1 MTGWPH
7 TIKKVLTISHPYWT
21 FCEELTI
28 EDGLILKGTRIVIPN
43 KQRETILNQIYDGHL
58 GLQKCKLC
66 AMQLVYWPGI
76 NDQLKQLVLNCQLC
90 FKYSHSKK
98 KLDTSS
104 SLGQEI
110 PLFPWTK
117 LATDIFH
124 FKWDSYLV
132 LVDYTSHFPIVWK
145 LKSMTAHHI
154 TDHIKQIFVE
164 YGWPKTIVSDNG
176 PCYTSETFRKLMIE
190 YRVNHITSSPHYPQS
205 NGLAENYV
213 QIIKNLF
220 YKAKEEGQDLH
231 KCLMTY
237 RNTPL
242 SNHLQSP
249 MQILSS
255 RSTRLTLPLS
265 NAAKRQMGIQD
276 EELRTGYKNQHLPT
290 HNLCLEQTVMY
301 QEPTSKK
308 WYPATITKLCKEPRS
323 YIITTAD
330 GTQYRRMQMH
340 LKPYQPRNQADN
352 KELQRTPP
360 SNNNQMQLRQRDKIK
375 PPRRFQVLKR

>member
-1 MTGWPH
+1 M
-7 TIKKVLTISHPYWT
+7 IA
-21 FCEELTI
+21 
-28 EDGLILKGTRIVIPN
+28 
-43 KQRETILNQIYDGHL
+43 HL
-58 GLQKCKLC
+58 GLQKCKLH
-66 AMQLVYWPGI
+66 AMQSVYWPRI

-90 FKYSHSKK
+90 LK
-98 KLDTSS
+98 DTSS

-124 FKWDSYLV
+124 FEGDSYLV
-132 LVDYTSHFPIVWK
+132 LVDYTSCFPIVWK
-145 LKSMTAHHI
+145 LKSMTTQHI
-154 TDHIKQIFVE
+154 TDHIKQIFAE
-164 YGWPKTIVSDNG
+164 YGWPNTIVSDNR

-190 YRVNHITSSPHYPQS
+190 YRVNHITSLPHYPQS
-205 NGLAENYV
+205 NGLAEKYV

-231 KCLMTY
+231 KCLMIY

-255 RSTRLTLPLS
+255 RSTRSTLSLS

-276 EELRTGYKNQHLPT
+276 EELRTRYKNQHLPT
-290 HNLCLEQTVMY
+290 CALCLKQAVMF
-301 QEPTSKK
+301 QELTSKK

-323 YIITTAD
+323 YIITTAN
-330 GTQYRRMQMH
+330 GIQYRRMQMH
-340 LKPYQPRNQADN
+340 LKHYQLRSRTDN

-360 SNNNQMQLRQRDKIK
+360 CNDNQMQLRQRDKIK
-375 PPRRFQVLKR
+375 PPRRFQVV